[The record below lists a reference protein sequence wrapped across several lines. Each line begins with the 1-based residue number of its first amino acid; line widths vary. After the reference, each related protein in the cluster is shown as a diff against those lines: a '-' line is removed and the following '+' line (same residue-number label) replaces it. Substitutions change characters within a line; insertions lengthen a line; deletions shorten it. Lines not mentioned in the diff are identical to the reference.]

1 MEYVANVRLGLLA
14 ADVWVA
20 PTAAFRDQIHSLYAP
35 PTRGRVIHNGS
46 DAAFE
51 PVPKEPFILCA
62 GRLWD
67 EAKNVSA
74 LGVVARELPWP
85 IRVAGSQQ
93 MDAAANAPGL
103 GIDMLGELPRRELLA
118 LMARAGIYVAPA
130 VYEPFGLAVLEAAG
144 AGCALVLSDLPTFRE
159 LWSDA
164 ALFVDPRDENQLRAT
179 LQHLCADFELRR
191 WLQQVAQRRAGRY
204 SLEQMGEAYS
214 DAYASLMA
222 DEVTSQQTPISF
234 PQPEARA

>member
-1 MEYVANVRLGLLA
+1 
-14 ADVWVA
+14 
-20 PTAAFRDQIHSLYAP
+20 
-35 PTRGRVIHNGS
+35 
-46 DAAFE
+46 
-51 PVPKEPFILCA
+51 
-62 GRLWD
+62 
-67 EAKNVSA
+67 
-74 LGVVARELPWP
+74 
-85 IRVAGSQQ
+85 
-93 MDAAANAPGL
+93 
-103 GIDMLGELPRRELLA
+103 MLGELPRRELLA

-144 AGCALVLSDLPTFRE
+144 AGCALVLSDLPSFRE

-179 LQHLCADFELRR
+179 LQRLCADFELRR
-191 WLQQVAQRRAGRY
+191 WLQQAAQRRAGRY

-214 DAYASLMA
+214 DVYATLRI